1 MLKDNELRQYGEYRT
16 KRLVLEAWNRFGI
29 IFKRTKTMVE
39 NSINVQVHN
48 DFNQI
53 FEIINYHRQRVSK
66 TVDDESLRMI
76 WEVGGYV
83 SKN

>member
-1 MLKDNELRQYGEYRT
+1 
-16 KRLVLEAWNRFGI
+16 
-29 IFKRTKTMVE
+29 MVE

-83 SKN
+83 SKKLKASEWGSKYCTSTIRIHKNSRPNY

>member
-1 MLKDNELRQYGEYRT
+1 
-16 KRLVLEAWNRFGI
+16 
-29 IFKRTKTMVE
+29 MVE

-76 WEVGGYV
+76 WELEAMLA
-83 SKN
+83 KN

>member
-1 MLKDNELRQYGEYRT
+1 MPGTDL
-16 KRLVLEAWNRFGI
+16 GI

-83 SKN
+83 SKKLKASEWG

>member
-1 MLKDNELRQYGEYRT
+1 
-16 KRLVLEAWNRFGI
+16 
-29 IFKRTKTMVE
+29 MVE

-76 WEVGGYV
+76 WEVGDYV
-83 SKN
+83 SKKTKSIRMGI

>member
-1 MLKDNELRQYGEYRT
+1 
-16 KRLVLEAWNRFGI
+16 
-29 IFKRTKTMVE
+29 MVE

-83 SKN
+83 EQKTKSIRMGI

>member
-1 MLKDNELRQYGEYRT
+1 
-16 KRLVLEAWNRFGI
+16 
-29 IFKRTKTMVE
+29 MVE

-48 DFNQI
+48 YFNQI

-83 SKN
+83 SKKLKASEWGLILYVNYQNT

>member
-1 MLKDNELRQYGEYRT
+1 
-16 KRLVLEAWNRFGI
+16 
-29 IFKRTKTMVE
+29 MVE

-53 FEIINYHRQRVSK
+53 FEIINYHRKRVSK

-83 SKN
+83 EQKTKSIRMGI